1 MMSPSDLLATL
12 VLNAFQNSSG
22 RIVLQS
28 EKGRHPKEICKCVE
42 TLGAWIKDLKRGFE
56 GLKGRARG
64 EKRGGGL
71 KGTLRRGFKSSL
83 RGNLRSHQ
91 GEALR
96 GASVKI

>member
-28 EKGRHPKEICKCVE
+28 EKGRRSKRNLQMCWN
-42 TLGAWIKDLKRGFE
+42 AWCLDQGLEE
-56 GLKGRARG
+56 GLKASRG
-64 EKRGGGL
+64 GLEAKREGGL
-71 KGTLRRGFKSSL
+71 KGNLKAGLQKQLKGKLKKSS
-83 RGNLRSHQ
+83 RG
-91 GEALR
+91 GLR

>member
-28 EKGRHPKEICKCVE
+28 EKGRHPKEICKCVG
-42 TLGAWIKDLKRGFE
+42 TLGAWIKDLKRGLKASRG
-56 GLKGRARG
+56 GLEA
-64 EKRGGGL
+64 KREGGL
-71 KGTLRRGFKSSL
+71 KGNLKAGLQKQLKGKLKKSS
-83 RGNLRSHQ
+83 RG
-91 GEALR
+91 GLR